1 MAMKIQVAVLGVL
14 LAACSKP
21 SEPATTTASTPTATP
36 TPTANTTA
44 TATAAANPSVTAT
57 TAPAGDLAWDVPA
70 KWTTAAS
77 ASTMRKATYKIAKT
91 AGDSDD
97 PEMSVMQA
105 GGGLD
110 ANIDRWAGQFGGTK
124 DVKRTKVK
132 IGNFDVTVVEIKG
145 TFAGSGMPGAPA
157 SGPKDHWA
165 LLVAIVEGV
174 EPPYFFKLTGPEKSV
189 AAARPDFDKLVS
201 SLHAK

>member
-1 MAMKIQVAVLGVL
+1 MKIQVAVLGVL
-14 LAACSKP
+14 LCACSKP

-36 TPTANTTA
+36 TATA
-44 TATAAANPSVTAT
+44 TATATPTPTPTPTA
-57 TAPAGDLAWDVPA
+57 AGDLAWDVPA
-70 KWTTAAS
+70 KWTTAPN
-77 ASTMRKATYKIAKT
+77 ASTMRKATYKIGKT
-91 AGDSDD
+91 AGDADD

-132 IGNFDVTVVEIKG
+132 AGSFDVTVVEIKG

-157 SGPKDHWA
+157 AGPKEHWA
-165 LLVAIVEGV
+165 LLGAIVEGV
-174 EPPYFFKLTGPEKSV
+174 DPPYFFKMTGPEKSV
-189 AAARPDFDKLVS
+189 AAARPDFDKLVA
-201 SLHAK
+201 SLRAK